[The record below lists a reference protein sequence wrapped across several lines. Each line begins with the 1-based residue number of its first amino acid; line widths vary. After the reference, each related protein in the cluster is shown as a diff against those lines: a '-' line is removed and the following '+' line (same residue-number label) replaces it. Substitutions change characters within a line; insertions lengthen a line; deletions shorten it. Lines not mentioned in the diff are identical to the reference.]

1 MRCKN
6 CGWPNKPGA
15 KTCVKCQSPLD
26 SEPAPSNQP
35 PYQQPAQPYQQP
47 VNKEGGTI
55 PLTDDMRRPVPP
67 PSQPQKATELEPGR
81 VQNTPTAVPPRQTS
95 GITKC
100 PKCGYPLRQG
110 VTKCPHCQYS
120 IKSPTNPIKIEE
132 TTVEK
137 PEDRQPINVPKK
149 NILEMLKKPKPI
161 SPAVPKPKN
170 NTQEPAPESEV
181 AQPRHGGTINF
192 WADMQSFTPV
202 SQCKLIP
209 IKRQG
214 ERVDFS
220 PKEYEGDTVKLNRA
234 NTEPANMSITSKTQ
248 AELVYEDGKWSII
261 DRSDLHTTFVLAT
274 RKTPLQDGDIILLGN
289 RLFEFHE

>member
-15 KTCVKCQSPLD
+15 MTCVKCQSPLE
-26 SEPAPSNQP
+26 SEPTHCDQP
-35 PYQQPAQPYQQP
+35 AYRQSGYQQPA
-47 VNKEGGTI
+47 NNGGGTI

-67 PSQPQKATELEPGR
+67 PDAPPQKPTELEPGR
-81 VQNTPTAVPPRQTS
+81 AQSTPMTTPPRQTS

-120 IKSPTNPIKIEE
+120 IKTPTNPVKIEE
-132 TTVEK
+132 TTIEK
-137 PEDRQPINVPKK
+137 PEDRQPINMPKK
-149 NILEMLKKPKPI
+149 NILEMLNKSKPV
-161 SPAVPKPKN
+161 SPAVPRQKSD
-170 NTQEPAPESEV
+170 TQEKTPTQEV
-181 AQPRHGGTINF
+181 EKPRHGGTINF

-209 IKRQG
+209 VKRQG
-214 ERVDFS
+214 ERMEFS
-220 PKEYEGDTVKLNRA
+220 PKEFEGDTVKLNRD

-248 AELVYEDGKWSII
+248 AELVCEDGKWSIV